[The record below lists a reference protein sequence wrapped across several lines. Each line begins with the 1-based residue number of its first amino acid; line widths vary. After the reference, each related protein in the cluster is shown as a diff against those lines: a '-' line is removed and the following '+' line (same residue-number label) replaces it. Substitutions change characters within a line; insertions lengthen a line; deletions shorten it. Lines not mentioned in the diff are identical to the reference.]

1 MIHYIVLFTV
11 FGGLQLL
18 FLLATIGA
26 QLTWIL
32 GLYFNRRFFAAKANP
47 HTVTEAL

>member
-32 GLYFNRRFFAAKANP
+32 ALYFNRRFFAAKATG

>member
-18 FLLATIGA
+18 FLLAAIGA
-26 QLTWIL
+26 HLTWIL
-32 GLYFNRRFFAAKANP
+32 SLYFNRRFFTVKANVN
-47 HTVTEAL
+47 TVTEAL